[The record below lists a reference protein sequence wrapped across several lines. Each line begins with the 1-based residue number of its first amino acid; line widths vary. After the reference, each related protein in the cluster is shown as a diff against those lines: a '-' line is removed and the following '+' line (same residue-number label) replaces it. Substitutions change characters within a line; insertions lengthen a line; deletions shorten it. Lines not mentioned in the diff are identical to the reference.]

1 MERKWCALVWL
12 PSGLVVRNEA
22 QQLTKN
28 ELDERNAKQAAQG
41 IINLRWKEVEQDAD
55 GNWVRV

>member
-1 MERKWCALVWL
+1 MWCALVWL